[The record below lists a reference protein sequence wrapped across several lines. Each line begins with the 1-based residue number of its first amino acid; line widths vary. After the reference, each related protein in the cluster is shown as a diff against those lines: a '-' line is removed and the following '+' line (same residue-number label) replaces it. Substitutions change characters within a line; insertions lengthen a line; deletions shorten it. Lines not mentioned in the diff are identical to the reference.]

1 MNQHTKTL
9 HRARTE
15 DATPSLTNKLFFE
28 FLTLKV
34 SLSVLGR
41 APESR
46 RSVYVQHGCAQKLS
60 GPEAQASYRHN
71 TPSLPDQS
79 DSLPD
84 QQTVNSCSPFWGCHP
99 FRMLLP
105 VSKRTKTNRTPPDY
119 FCTGSQR

>member
-41 APESR
+41 TPRR
-46 RSVYVQHGCAQKLS
+46 RSIYVQHGCTQKLS
-60 GPEAQASYRHN
+60 RPEAQAAYWHN
-71 TPSLPDQS
+71 M
-79 DSLPD
+79 
-84 QQTVNSCSPFWGCHP
+84 C
-99 FRMLLP
+99 
-105 VSKRTKTNRTPPDY
+105 
-119 FCTGSQR
+119 